1 MICLIGGLVVFL
13 SCGSGLISLYLHGS
27 DSGIDA
33 VLTKSYGL
41 EYMQVMLLGLL
52 PFVVTQIYAGSLRE
66 TGQSVQPMVAGICS
80 VFVDI
85 LLNYLLIYG
94 KFGCPRLGVKGAAI
108 ATVAARIVEM
118 SVIVIWSH
126 VRKDRHTF
134 LRKIYSTM
142 RIPKDMV
149 CMVVKKGL
157 PIFLNEFLWAGGIAV
172 LTQCYSTRGLTVVA
186 GLNISNVLCNLLNVV
201 FIALGGAVGILIGQ
215 LLGASL
221 YEQAKKDSIRLIWFT
236 GAVCMILTVILVGI
250 SGVFPK
256 VYDTSIQVQQLGQ
269 YFIVITAL
277 FFPLQGFLNSLY
289 FTLRS
294 GGKTVVTFLFD
305 SVFTWVIPIPVA
317 FLLCRFSTLPILA
330 VYAIVQSMDFIKVV
344 IGYYLIKK
352 GVWITNLVV

>member
-1 MICLIGGLVVFL
+1 
-13 SCGSGLISLYLHGS
+13 
-27 DSGIDA
+27 
-33 VLTKSYGL
+33 
-41 EYMQVMLLGLL
+41 
-52 PFVVTQIYAGSLRE
+52 
-66 TGQSVQPMVAGICS
+66 
-80 VFVDI
+80 
-85 LLNYLLIYG
+85 
-94 KFGCPRLGVKGAAI
+94 
-108 ATVAARIVEM
+108 
-118 SVIVIWSH
+118 
-126 VRKDRHTF
+126 
-134 LRKIYSTM
+134 
-142 RIPKDMV
+142 
-149 CMVVKKGL
+149 MVVKKGL